1 MTMERRLSE
10 FFDTLRAEFR
20 TRERRDFLA
29 DIEGQILDDPELF
42 EAILYRRLPSAPFVM
57 VTFDRKP
64 NDVAFSYAHADL
76 VLVALDRIA
85 GGSGIFKP
93 LNQLRVMRWNAS
105 ESALVTT
112 LRAFSAAN
120 SNLKFRRILVA
131 PYPSP
136 PAGFRLDPKVYQR

>member
-1 MTMERRLSE
+1 MAMEDRLSE
-10 FFDTLRAEFR
+10 VFDTLRAEFR
-20 TRERRDFLA
+20 RRDKRDFLT
-29 DIEGQILDDPELF
+29 DIEGQIQDDPEMF
-42 EAILYRRLPSAPFVM
+42 DAILHRRLPSAPYVM
-57 VTFDRKP
+57 VTFDRRP
-64 NDVAFSYAHADL
+64 NDVAFSYSHADL

-105 ESALVTT
+105 EAALVMI
-112 LRAFSAAN
+112 LRAFAAAN
-120 SNLKFRRILVA
+120 PNLKFRRILVA